1 MTTRDHSGTTIQ
13 VNRAPVLTLW
23 AAIVAEQLGFD
34 REEALTFG
42 RAVAGLNAY
51 AKGVALGI
59 FQPSPEE
66 VREKRKALRPADTI
80 TVELLHR
87 EVPAVHTDRGLRAL
101 SNNQPIHP
109 ESVQRYL
116 VGKFAGS
123 LDEVSQVMTGLAQS
137 MTPSVLA
144 AKAYSLYERFRPVVP
159 AGQKGWGAAGTL
171 DLDLIRR
178 LTKQRGS
185 PGA

>member
-1 MTTRDHSGTTIQ
+1 MTARDNSGTKVM

-34 REEALTFG
+34 REEALTLG

-51 AKGVALGI
+51 AKGLALGI

-66 VREKRKALRPADTI
+66 IREKRKALRPAETI
-80 TVELLHR
+80 TVDLLHR
-87 EVPAVHTDRGLRAL
+87 AVPAVHTDRGLRAL
-101 SNNQPIHP
+101 SKNQPIKP

-116 VGKFAGS
+116 EGKFAGT
-123 LDEVSQVMTGLAQS
+123 LDEVSLVMTELARS
-137 MTPSVLA
+137 MTPSMLA
-144 AKAYSLYERFRPVVP
+144 ASAYSLYERFRPAVP
-159 AGQKGWGAAGTL
+159 PGQKGWGAAGTL

-185 PGA
+185 R